1 MASDNRGSSGVAS
14 HTKIYR
20 DANSAQLPGLNI
32 WNLEIRP
39 RLRVSS
45 RLPEPITDQMIAWRN
60 GDHPALRQLTSLAIS
75 LERPGED
82 RE

>member
-1 MASDNRGSSGVAS
+1 M
-14 HTKIYR
+14 
-20 DANSAQLPGLNI
+20 AQLPGLKI

-39 RLRVSS
+39 RLR
-45 RLPEPITDQMIAWRN
+45 TDLMIAWGN